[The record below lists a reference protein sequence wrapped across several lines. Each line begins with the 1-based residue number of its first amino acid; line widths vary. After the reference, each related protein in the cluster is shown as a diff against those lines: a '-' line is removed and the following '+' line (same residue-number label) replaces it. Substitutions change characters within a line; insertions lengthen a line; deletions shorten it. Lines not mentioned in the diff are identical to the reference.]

1 MSVLIHQLI
10 CQLYIIY
17 LVVVVQQGRAADLSY
32 IESVARMIADI
43 AQTSKIVVE
52 KSTVPV
58 KAAESVSTIL
68 RTNHNKGVEYQVSS
82 DWKFGIRNSLVLL
95 IRAFVTSASVSF
107 TASLLIYFCND
118 FAQIIV
124 MQTI

>member
-1 MSVLIHQLI
+1 
-10 CQLYIIY
+10 
-17 LVVVVQQGRAADLSY
+17 VVVVQQGRAADLSY